1 MRVLAVAIVGLSWA
15 SLTTGEPLPRFL
27 DSHEIERN
35 LPAANL
41 PADAYRP
48 SNPQVLVPV
57 PLSQAQPL
65 RRDTRILLRKVRFEG
80 GSIYP
85 LSDLRDNYQ
94 SLVNRDV
101 SLGELID
108 ATQRLTQRYQQDGYL
123 LSHAYLPEQDFAD
136 GRVRVVLVEG
146 YIDDLE
152 LHGEIGPAAAY
163 VEQLVSRLKAER
175 PLTRATFE
183 RYVALMS
190 RLPGFSLQARLSP
203 AQAGHGTSRLIV
215 EATRRPLNGTLTA
228 TDGTRD
234 DPQALLTLSSNAQT
248 AFAEQFSVTALA
260 PRGEDH
266 ESYFRLDYS
275 QYLDDQGSQ
284 LHLSASRYDSDPSA
298 QVLLADR
305 TQLKA
310 HRENDR
316 FSAGL
321 SQVLLAA
328 PGESLNVSARFY
340 MVNDDVEYR
349 AVEGP
354 LRLSNRTDVRALGFE
369 GEWRKADAEQLRIV
383 SGGAYQGLDYL
394 GAKTN
399 SDFDLDFLRLRLS
412 GLQSDRLFGNWQG
425 VASAALYWSG
435 DSLPDSERV
444 VFGGQSFARGYPAD
458 QALGDKGW
466 GLAYELNYSFNG
478 AGRWVRLLQP
488 YAVLDTARTWFNEVD
503 LRDSHLSS
511 AALGVRVGDGR
522 FYNIALELAKPLSD
536 VALDSFDREPRVSL
550 SFSVQL

>member
-1 MRVLAVAIVGLSWA
+1 MRVLAVAIVGVSWA

-57 PLSQAQPL
+57 PVSQAQPL

-152 LHGEIGPAAAY
+152 LHGEVGPAVAY
-163 VEQLVSRLKAER
+163 VEKLVGRLKAER

-183 RYVALMS
+183 RYIALMS

-215 EATRRPLNGTLTA
+215 EATRRPFSGALTA

-234 DPQALLTLSSNAQT
+234 DPQALLSLSSNAQT
-248 AFAEQFSVTALA
+248 ALAEQFSITALA

-328 PGESLNVSARFY
+328 PGESLNVAARFY
-340 MVNDDVEYR
+340 MVNDDVLYR

-478 AGRWVRLLQP
+478 DGRWVRLLQP

-503 LRDSHLSS
+503 LRDSRLSS
-511 AALGVRVGDGR
+511 AALGVRIGDGR

>member
-1 MRVLAVAIVGLSWA
+1 MRALAVAIVGLSWTSVA
-15 SLTTGEPLPRFL
+15 SSEPLPRFL

-35 LPAANL
+35 LPAPNL

-48 SNPQVLVPV
+48 SNPGVLLPIPV
-57 PLSQAQPL
+57 TQAQPL
-65 RRDTRILLRKVRFEG
+65 LRGSRIILRKVRFEG

-94 SLVNRDV
+94 GLINREV

-123 LSHAYLPEQDFAD
+123 LSHAYLPAQDFAD

-146 YIDDLE
+146 YIDDFE
-152 LHGEIGPAAAY
+152 LHGDVGPAAAY
-163 VEQLVSRLKAER
+163 VEKLVGRLKAER

-190 RLPGFSLQARLSP
+190 RLPGFSVQARLSP
-203 AQAGHGTSRLIV
+203 ADAGSGTSQLIV
-215 EATRRPLNGTLTA
+215 EATRRPLSGTLTV

-234 DPQALLTLSSNAQT
+234 DPQALLAVSSNAQT
-248 AFAEQFSVTALA
+248 ALAEQFSFTTLA

-284 LHLSASRYDSDPSA
+284 LHLSASRYESDPSA
-298 QVLLADR
+298 QVLLGDG

-328 PGESLNVSARFY
+328 PGESLNVAARFY
-340 MVNDDVEYR
+340 MVNDDVVYR
-349 AVEGP
+349 AVGAP

-369 GEWRKADAEQLRIV
+369 GEWRKADAGQLRIV

-466 GLAYELNYSFNG
+466 GLAYEVNYSFNG
-478 AGRWVRLLQP
+478 DGRWVRLLQP
-488 YAVLDTARTWFNEVD
+488 YGVLDTARTWFNEVD
-503 LRDSHLSS
+503 LRDAHLSS
-511 AALGVRVGDGR
+511 VAVGLRIGDGR
-522 FYNIALELAKPLSD
+522 FYNMALELAKPLSD

-550 SFSVQL
+550 SFSFQL